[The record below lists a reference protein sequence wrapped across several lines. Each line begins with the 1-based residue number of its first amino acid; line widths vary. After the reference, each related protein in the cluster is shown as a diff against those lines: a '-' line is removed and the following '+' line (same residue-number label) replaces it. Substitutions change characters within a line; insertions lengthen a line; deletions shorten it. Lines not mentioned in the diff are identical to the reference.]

1 MRWFL
6 VLVLVA
12 CAHKF
17 VPEEAAHVE
26 KHAPAIAA
34 RAPVGT
40 LVTASGG
47 EVALA
52 DVIRANERTIV
63 VWYRGFF

>member
-1 MRWFL
+1 MRRLL
-6 VLVLVA
+6 VLALVA

-26 KHAPAIAA
+26 RHAPAIASK
-34 RAPVGT
+34 APSVK

-47 EVALA
+47 EVSLA
-52 DVIRANERTIV
+52 DVTGAHAQTVV
-63 VWYRGFF
+63 VWYRGFY

>member
-1 MRWFL
+1 MRWL
-6 VLVLVA
+6 VVLVLVA

-34 RAPVGT
+34 KAPTGK

-52 DVIRANERTIV
+52 DVIRAHDRTIV

>member
-1 MRWFL
+1 MRWL
-6 VLVLVA
+6 AVLTLVA

-26 KHAPAIAA
+26 RHAPAIAA
-34 RAPVGT
+34 KAPAAK
-40 LVTASGG
+40 LVTASNS
-47 EVALA
+47 VIALA
-52 DVIRANERTIV
+52 DVIRASDRTIV